1 MKVQFLDSN
10 IILRHFLGDVPTQ
23 SKAATACLRSV
34 EKGKVGVRITDTVI
48 FEVVFTLER
57 TYGYS
62 KAKIREGLL
71 PLLSLPG
78 IMLPGKR
85 RIRQSLNLY
94 TNLNLPFADAYY
106 AVQMEKLK
114 IKEIISFDRHFDR
127 IPGIRRVKPL

>member
-1 MKVQFLDSN
+1 MKLQFLDSN
-10 IILRHFLGDVPTQ
+10 IILRHFLRDISTQ
-23 SKAATACLRSV
+23 SKAATAYLSSV
-34 EKGKVGVRITDTVI
+34 EKGEVDVRIADTVI

-71 PLLSLPG
+71 PLISLPG

-85 RIRQSLNLY
+85 RIKQALDLY
-94 TNLNLPFADAYY
+94 VNLNLPFADAYY

-114 IKEIISFDRHFDR
+114 INEIVSFDRHFDR
-127 IPGIRRVKPL
+127 IPGVRRVKP